1 MHRQHHHLNP
11 LGAGVCVWVYYGF
24 VCLIFLMEYLVSD
37 IVAST
42 MFLQLIRVDLL
53 VSFRPSK
60 TFEVLNSWQ
69 FKGVWSNCSLKISV
83 TELFF
88 DQPCSSMFF

>member
-1 MHRQHHHLNP
+1 M
-11 LGAGVCVWVYYGF
+11 CVGGLFYGF

-42 MFLQLIRVDLL
+42 MFLQLIRFDLL
-53 VSFRPSK
+53 VSSRTSK
-60 TFEVLNSWQ
+60 IFEVLNSWQ
-69 FKGVWSNCSLKISV
+69 FKEVWSNCLLKISV